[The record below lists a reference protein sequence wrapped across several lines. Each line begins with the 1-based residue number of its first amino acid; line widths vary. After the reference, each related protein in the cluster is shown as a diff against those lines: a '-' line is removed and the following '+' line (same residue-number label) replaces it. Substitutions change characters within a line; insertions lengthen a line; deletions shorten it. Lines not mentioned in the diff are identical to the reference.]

1 MKNFINKLRN
11 KYVMLAI
18 GFLTAI
24 SAFGGSSVMVFSAN
38 CSGTVPTAPVFN
50 YWPLTYNSSDLC
62 HDLPL
67 IDARNLSS
75 STERDAR
82 YSASQSEHDSGI
94 NAATGDT
101 VRVSIYFHNGATD
114 EESYRSQTTAH
125 DVTIGSTYSTG
136 ATTTHTIAGSL
147 SASNAA
153 TVTSSS
159 DHQGGPITVN
169 TSNPTTLQYVTGS
182 TQMCIQYAAAQERGA
197 DMSQTCGTDGQGQSK
212 ILVNLPDGIANGS
225 VSLGDLKSCF
235 PYSGEVVY
243 SVKIVASVITP
254 TNPTLSI
261 TKQVEDLT
269 TSTGYSSS
277 VTANQNDSVQYKV
290 IVTNTGNATANSV
303 VVTDPGTSGTNI
315 TSGQMS
321 NGSYS
326 IGTLTAGQTTTIT
339 YDANVTASSGS
350 YINTATASASNASSV
365 QASAT
370 VNVNSIN
377 VCSYLTSTE
386 AVKDLTQG
394 NSNYNNQVY
403 ANPGD
408 TISFQITIANP
419 SSNSIAQNLT
429 MSQSLSGDL
438 NYISGS
444 ATLNGSYYSGSFIN
458 TTANLGAL
466 NANSTDIFTFQAT
479 VGNYNTGSTLTN
491 SVNINSS
498 CGSQSA
504 SSTIIVNGQ
513 TPVNNYGQLSI
524 AKYVRD
530 ITYGNTLQKT
540 VNAYPNDQVQYQ
552 ITVGN
557 TGTAILNNVI
567 VNDNL
572 PAGVTY
578 TSASLGNGNYAGNG
592 NVSVGSLYPG
602 QQVVIT
608 INATVNGTTGQT
620 IQNTASA
627 SATNAQTVY
636 DTAMIYIS
644 GVAGNSTNLTFSKTA
659 FNNTKNADA
668 TSIAADKENYIT
680 YTLTTTNS
688 GSTTANNFQVT
699 DDLSGVL
706 NYASMVNL
714 NGGTMNGNTISWP
727 AVTIAAGSS
736 VNETFQVRVN
746 YNLPSSYN
754 SLQLINTYGNTVTV
768 QINNPKVLG
777 ANIVAP
783 TTGPVSEAA
792 YALGF
797 ASLITLMFYFLRKGK
812 LSKRLAKA
820 FPKGNIRFS

>member
-1 MKNFINKLRN
+1 MQ
-11 KYVMLAI
+11 
-18 GFLTAI
+18 
-24 SAFGGSSVMVFSAN
+24 
-38 CSGTVPTAPVFN
+38 
-50 YWPLTYNSSDLC
+50 
-62 HDLPL
+62 
-67 IDARNLSS
+67 
-75 STERDAR
+75 
-82 YSASQSEHDSGI
+82 AS
-94 NAATGDT
+94 
-101 VRVSIYFHNGATD
+101 
-114 EESYRSQTTAH
+114 
-125 DVTIGSTYSTG
+125 
-136 ATTTHTIAGSL
+136 
-147 SASNAA
+147 A
-153 TVTSSS
+153 TVN
-159 DHQGGPITVN
+159 VN
-169 TSNPTTLQYVTGS
+169 
-182 TQMCIQYAAAQERGA
+182 
-197 DMSQTCGTDGQGQSK
+197 K
-212 ILVNLPDGIANGS
+212 
-225 VSLGDLKSCF
+225 
-235 PYSGEVVY
+235 
-243 SVKIVASVITP
+243 ITP